1 MREFERCGL
10 KQGST
15 YRFEVVIL
23 RIWEVV
29 NGRKAK
35 AKPSAASKKT
45 DWEKNLA
52 KLRSKERALDP
63 QSPVKPVKT
72 S

>member
-1 MREFERCGL
+1 M
-10 KQGST
+10 
-15 YRFEVVIL
+15 

-29 NGRKAK
+29 NGKKAK

-45 DWEKNLA
+45 AWEKNLA

-63 QSPVKPVKT
+63 QLPVKPVKT